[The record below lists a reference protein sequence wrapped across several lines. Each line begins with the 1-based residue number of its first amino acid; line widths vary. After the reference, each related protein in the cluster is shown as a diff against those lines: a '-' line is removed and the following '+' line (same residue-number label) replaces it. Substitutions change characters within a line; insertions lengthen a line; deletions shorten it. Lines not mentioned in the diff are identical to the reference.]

1 MNSILILICVL
12 TLIGLD
18 QFTKI
23 WAVQTLGGGID
34 IPLWEGVFHFHY
46 ISNYGAAWGI
56 FSGKKFFLI
65 GLTSLIII
73 GMIWYMRK
81 LPGTMWGKWSKVAF
95 VLIISGAIGNL
106 IDRLFIGYVRDFL
119 YFILINFPVFNVA
132 DILVVVGVG
141 LLMIV
146 MLFGELEEG
155 NKKDNEVGK

>member
-1 MNSILILICVL
+1 MNIIMIVCVL
-12 TLIGLD
+12 ALIGID
-18 QFTKI
+18 QLTKV
-23 WAVQTLGGGID
+23 WAVHALGSGMD
-34 IPLWEGVFHFHY
+34 IKLWEGVFHFHY

-56 FSGKKFFLI
+56 LSGRKFFLI

-81 LPGTMWGKWSKVAF
+81 LPHTIWGQWSRVAF

-106 IDRLFIGYVRDFL
+106 IDRLFLGYVRDFL
-119 YFILINFPVFNVA
+119 YFILINFPIFNVA

-146 MLFGELEEG
+146 MFFGELAED
-155 NKKDNEVGK
+155 KKENNEVDK